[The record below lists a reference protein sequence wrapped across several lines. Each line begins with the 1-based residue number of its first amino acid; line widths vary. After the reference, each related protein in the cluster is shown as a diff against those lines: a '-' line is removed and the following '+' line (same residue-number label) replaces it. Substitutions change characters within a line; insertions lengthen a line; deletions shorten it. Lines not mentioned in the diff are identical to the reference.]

1 MYFDRPLILMALA
14 NDAERSLRLRDEEK
28 AVRRELAPVHDAERI
43 EFRSLGNTTLDDVY
57 EEVSRAVRK
66 LAIFHYS
73 GHSDGDG
80 LHLEDT
86 RGDKQSLATLL
97 GSLDNLKLVFLN
109 GCANAGQ
116 VAVLQASNVPAVIAT
131 SVPIE
136 DPKAVSFAQQFY
148 QSLAGG
154 QTIRAAFATAVS
166 YLQND
171 PSQSITAQTASYA
184 NRGAEWEGA
193 DPAAFPWALYY
204 REEAD
209 VNWHLPLPEQ
219 LEETVVQSTVN
230 ATGTDPDLDETVVNP
245 TLSVPASAQAARAI
259 ELECHDRRVPGL
271 NGVMRLP
278 DGEVLLG
285 RHPSCRIAIAS
296 RTVSRRHAR
305 IYREGDY
312 FYVQDENSTN
322 GTYWNDR
329 RISLMPLTEDGVL
342 RLDDVEFRVRVIT

>member
-57 EEVSRAVRK
+57 EEVSRSVRK

-86 RGDKQSLATLL
+86 RGHKQSLATLL
-97 GSLDNLKLVFLN
+97 GSLPNLKLVFLN
-109 GCANAGQ
+109 GCANYAQ
-116 VAVLQASNVPAVIAT
+116 VDVLQQSGVRAIIAT

-171 PSQSITAQTASYA
+171 PARSITAHTATFA
-184 NRGAEWEGA
+184 RRGAEWEGA
-193 DPAAFPWALYY
+193 DPAAFPWALYF

-209 VNWHLPLPEQ
+209 VDWHLPLPEQ
-219 LEETVVQSTVN
+219 LDETVVQTPLS
-230 ATGTDPDLDETVVNP
+230 ATGAAPGLDETVVNP
-245 TLSVPASAQAARAI
+245 SVAAAPSAQAVQAL
-259 ELECHDRRVPGL
+259 ELTCHDRRVRGL
-271 NGVMRLP
+271 AGALRFVEGTL
-278 DGEVLLG
+278 LLG
-285 RHPSCRIAIAS
+285 RHPACQLVIES

-312 FYVQDENSTN
+312 FYVKDEDSTN
-322 GTYWNDR
+322 GTYWNDQ
-329 RISLMPLTEDGVL
+329 RISLMPLTESGTL
-342 RLDDVEFRVRVIT
+342 RLDDIEFRVRILT